1 MNLKKKFVI
10 GAASVALVASMGG
23 VAAPAAV
30 AAPSLPGSISV
41 LGRLAGMDRV
51 STSLEVAAHEFG
63 KRDGTINSGD
73 PSTVRFFDDKRPTRL
88 YIVSA
93 ADANMVDAAAAGM
106 LNDGPIAFVYNNSYV
121 ASAVGQ
127 FFSNPKHENN
137 GFNAIEEVVA
147 IGGEGVI
154 SDNTLKAVKDQ
165 IPTVTTTSRLGGKDR
180 YETSVAIADYI
191 YNQRV
196 VKKNRVYGNRASD
209 SGVLSTM
216 YIANGANEHV
226 VDSMVAGTLD
236 DGVIVL
242 VNADGTIPDSVA
254 EFIKKTLP
262 EQFSALGG
270 APTVPDKTI
279 QDAWVIKALANKWDT
294 SSTIPNLDEKVKKL
308 DWLVNGGANAKY
320 SPTIDMEKKVDFG
333 GLNYVVKMAS
343 TQSAQWNLHL
353 ANAQAP
359 IKTWMAAK
367 GYSFTSAEFQ
377 AAQLVNLQKVYGE
390 TVIPGT
396 ISTADLEGFLK
407 ADNESDG
414 KFKDVNWTAIE
425 NSTAYQNLLK
435 PAKDDLIGLWTTI
448 KQDRTLHTQLTNP
461 AAIASQVSPSN
472 PAGPDNATSFDDP
485 AANAAVP
492 LAMVAELAKFT
503 YDTDM
508 EWLKQSQAQLAE
520 LQGRLN
526 SELDKIA
533 PKTEL
538 RLGGADR
545 FETAQLIANKWA
557 KNYGAQLRSMVGI
570 KVSDGRFFEAYVAN
584 GTRLADSLAAGQLTQ
599 GPILLVRGTEASA
612 KDLPDFTKAVASN
625 LVCWSDKT
633 HNLAVYG
640 IGGTGV
646 LADTALKAIVDQA
659 VTGANC
665 TVSKPAAATPVAGTY
680 APAKTTTSTATN
692 SAFTKDSKAT
702 LTGLTAVYSTAP
714 ALPDGTTVTVTPT
727 TFQVTWAPS
736 ASKPW
741 TAANNGKYTTTVKW
755 VDGSGTTKY
764 EATATLEIAIPAMAP
779 AATAVGD
786 SGSSLAKTANAAM
799 SVNITATGAA
809 ASAKW
814 VVTNVTKDAGNTGT
828 WNATTPLPSTATA
841 TGTAI
846 SVPGTGTAASGD
858 KFNVTVKVSDTGKA
872 DVTKTFTVTI
882 P

>member
-10 GAASVALVASMGG
+10 GAASVALVAGMGG

-73 PSTVRFFDDKRPTRL
+73 PSTVRFLDDKRPTRL

-196 VKKNRVYGNRASD
+196 VKKNRVYANRASD

-216 YIANGANEHV
+216 YIANGANDHV

-294 SSTIPNLDEKVKKL
+294 SSTIPNLDEKVKHL
-308 DWLVNGGANAKY
+308 DWQVNGGANAKI
-320 SPTIDMEKKVDFG
+320 SPTIDMEDKVNFG

-353 ANAQAP
+353 SNAQAS

-367 GYSFTSAEFQ
+367 GYSFTSADFNHD
-377 AAQLVNLQKVYGE
+377 QLANLQKVYGK
-390 TVIPGT
+390 TVIPDG
-396 ISTADLEGFLK
+396 ISDATLEGFLK
-407 ADNESDG
+407 ADNEVPG
-414 KFKDVNWTAIE
+414 KFKDVNWAAIE

-472 PAGPDNATSFDDP
+472 PAGPDNATSFDNP
-485 AANAAVP
+485 AANAGVP

-533 PKTEL
+533 PKTVQ
-538 RLGGADR
+538 RFGGADR

-665 TVSKPAAATPVAGTY
+665 TVSKPAAPIPSLSYGAVTPIT
-680 APAKTTTSTATN
+680 AKAQTPTATA
-692 SAFTKDSKAT
+692 SATDKTA
-702 LTGLTAVYSTAP
+702 GLTAVFAGLPKGVTAT
-714 ALPDGTTVTVTPT
+714 ANAANGTVTFT
-727 TFQVTWAPS
+727 AD
-736 ASKPW
+736 ADESKI
-741 TAANNGKYTTTVKW
+741 AANNKYDVTVKW
-755 VDGSGTTKY
+755 VDGSATVKY
-764 EATATLEIAIPAMAP
+764 QDVIPVTIKIKAADSVADATSTLAAAANGALTVKATVTNP
-779 AATAVGD
+779 
-786 SGSSLAKTANAAM
+786 LAGAKANA
-799 SVNITATGAA
+799 
-809 ASAKW
+809 
-814 VVTNVTKDAGNTGT
+814 
-828 WNATTPLPSTATA
+828 
-841 TGTAI
+841 
-846 SVPGTGTAASGD
+846 
-858 KFNVTVKVSDTGKA
+858 TVKVTTGSFTVANPAEKA
-872 DVTKTFTVTI
+872 AVANTVFDAVNANGTVAGGNKVSVTVTI
-882 P
+882 SKTGRDDVTATFDVTA

>member
-10 GAASVALVASMGG
+10 GAASVALVAGMGG

-41 LGRLAGMDRV
+41 LGRLVGMDRV

-63 KRDGTINSGD
+63 KRDGKVN
-73 PSTVRFFDDKRPTRL
+73 PSDFSTTRFYENKRPTRL

-147 IGGEGVI
+147 IGGDGVI

-180 YETSVAIADYI
+180 YATSVAIADYI

-196 VKKNRVYGNRASD
+196 VKKNPVYSNRASD
-209 SGVLSTM
+209 SGVLYNM
-216 YIANGANEHV
+216 YIANGANDHV

-294 SSTIPNLDEKVKKL
+294 SSTIPNLDEKVKHL
-308 DWLVNGGANAKY
+308 DWLVNGGAAAKN
-320 SPTIDMEKKVDFG
+320 SPTIDMDDKINFG

-343 TQSAQWNLHL
+343 TQTAQWNLHL
-353 ANAQAP
+353 SNAQAP
-359 IKTWMAAK
+359 IKTWMANN
-367 GYSFTSAEFQ
+367 GYSFSSDDFRTGCLAD
-377 AAQLVNLQKVYGE
+377 LQKVYGK
-390 TVIPGT
+390 TVIPDG

-414 KFKDVNWTAIE
+414 LFTDVNWAAIE

-435 PAKDDLIGLWTTI
+435 PAKKDLVDLWTTI
-448 KQDRTLHTQLTNP
+448 KQDATLHTHLTNA
-461 AAIASQVSPSN
+461 AAIASQVSPST
-472 PAGPDNATSFDDP
+472 PHTADNATSVDD
-485 AANAAVP
+485 ANTYKSVP

-520 LQGRLN
+520 LQGKLN
-526 SELDKIA
+526 NELDKIA

-557 KNYGAQLRSMVGI
+557 KKYGAQLRSMVGI
-570 KVSDGRFFEAYVAN
+570 PHANVDQRFFEAYVAN

-599 GPILLVRGTEASA
+599 GPILLVRGNEASA

-646 LADTALKAIVDQA
+646 LTDAALTSIVDQA

-665 TVSKPAAATPVAGTY
+665 TVSKPAAPIPSLSYGAVTPIT
-680 APAKTTTSTATN
+680 AKAQTPTATA
-692 SAFTKDSKAT
+692 SATDKTA
-702 LTGLTAVYSTAP
+702 GLTAVFAGLPKGVTAT
-714 ALPDGTTVTVTPT
+714 ANAANGTVTFT
-727 TFQVTWAPS
+727 AD
-736 ASKPW
+736 ADESKI
-741 TAANNGKYTTTVKW
+741 AANNKYDVTVKW
-755 VDGSGTTKY
+755 VDGSATVKY
-764 EATATLEIAIPAMAP
+764 QDVIPVTIKIKAADSVADATSTLAAGANGALTVKATVTNP
-779 AATAVGD
+779 
-786 SGSSLAKTANAAM
+786 LAGAKANA
-799 SVNITATGAA
+799 
-809 ASAKW
+809 
-814 VVTNVTKDAGNTGT
+814 
-828 WNATTPLPSTATA
+828 
-841 TGTAI
+841 
-846 SVPGTGTAASGD
+846 
-858 KFNVTVKVSDTGKA
+858 TVKVTTGSFTVANPAEKA
-872 DVTKTFTVTI
+872 AVANTVFDAVNANGTVAGGNKVSVTVTI
-882 P
+882 SKTGRDDVTATFDVTA

>member
-1 MNLKKKFVI
+1 
-10 GAASVALVASMGG
+10 
-23 VAAPAAV
+23 
-30 AAPSLPGSISV
+30 
-41 LGRLAGMDRV
+41 
-51 STSLEVAAHEFG
+51 
-63 KRDGTINSGD
+63 
-73 PSTVRFFDDKRPTRL
+73 
-88 YIVSA
+88 
-93 ADANMVDAAAAGM
+93 MVDAAAAGM

-154 SDNTLKAVKDQ
+154 SDSTLKAVKDQ

-180 YETSVAIADYI
+180 FETSVAIADYI
-191 YNQRV
+191 YTQDV
-196 VKKNRVYGNRASD
+196 VKKNPVYGNRASD
-209 SGVLSTM
+209 SGVLRTM
-216 YIANGANEHV
+216 YIANGANDHV

-262 EQFSALGG
+262 GKFAALGG

-279 QDAWVIKALANKWDT
+279 QDAWVIKALANKWET
-294 SSTIPNLDEKVKKL
+294 SPTIPNLDLKVKDL
-308 DWLVNGGANAKY
+308 NWLVNGGANAKV
-320 SPTIDMEKKVDFG
+320 SPTINMKDEVNFG

-353 ANAQAP
+353 SNAQAP

-377 AAQLVNLQKVYGE
+377 AAQLGNLQKVYGK
-390 TVIPGT
+390 TVIPDG
-396 ISTADLEGFLK
+396 ISTGDLEGFLK
-407 ADNESDG
+407 ADNESNG

-435 PAKDDLIGLWTTI
+435 PAKKDLVDLWTTI
-448 KQDRTLHTQLTNP
+448 KQDPALGQQLTNA
-461 AAIASQVSPSN
+461 AAIASQVSPST
-472 PAGPDNATSFDDP
+472 PPTTENATSFDGP
-485 AANAAVP
+485 AANAAAP
-492 LAMVAELAKFT
+492 LAMVDYLAKFT

-508 EWLKQSQAQLAE
+508 EWLKQAQAQLADQ
-520 LQGRLN
+520 QGKLN

-545 FETAQLIANKWA
+545 FETAQLIANQWA
-557 KNYGAQLRSMVGI
+557 KNYGAQLSSVVGI
-570 KVSDGRFFEAYVAN
+570 PYKQLDDRFFEAYVAN

-665 TVSKPAAATPVAGTY
+665 TVSKPAAPIPALTYTKPADITAVSQTPA
-680 APAKTTTSTATN
+680 STA
-692 SAFTKDSKAT
+692 SATDKTA
-702 LTGLTAVYSTAP
+702 GLTAVFAGLPKGVKAAADPSDGKVTFTA
-714 ALPDGTTVTVTPT
+714 DSDET
-727 TFQVTWAPS
+727 
-736 ASKPW
+736 KI
-741 TAANNGKYTTTVKW
+741 AANGKYDVTVKW
-755 VDGSGTTKY
+755 VDGSATVKYQDVIPVTIKIKAADSVTDNSSTFTASTKKLSVKF
-764 EATATLEIAIPAMAP
+764 TATNSLAGAKANATVKVKEGSFTVSNPAEV
-779 AATAVGD
+779 AATD
-786 SGSSLAKTANAAM
+786 SAFADVTAN
-799 SVNITATGAA
+799 
-809 ASAKW
+809 
-814 VVTNVTKDAGNTGT
+814 GT
-828 WNATTPLPSTATA
+828 VNATT
-841 TGTAI
+841 
-846 SVPGTGTAASGD
+846 D
-858 KFNVTVKVSDTGKA
+858 KVEVTVTISKPGRD
-872 DVTKTFTVTI
+872 DVTVTAPFTVTAS
-882 P
+882 

>member
-10 GAASVALVASMGG
+10 GAASVALVAGMGG

-30 AAPSLPGSISV
+30 ADPSLPGSISV

-63 KRDGTINSGD
+63 KRDGKINSGD
-73 PSTVRFFDDKRPTRL
+73 VSTLRFYDDKRPTRL

-191 YNQRV
+191 YNQDV
-196 VKKNRVYGNRASD
+196 VKKNPVYSNRASG
-209 SGVLSTM
+209 SGVLDTM
-216 YIANGANEHV
+216 YIANGANDHV

-242 VNADGTIPDSVA
+242 VNADGTIPEVVA

-262 EQFSALGG
+262 AQFSALGG
-270 APTVPDKTI
+270 AATVPDKTI
-279 QDAWVIKALANKWDT
+279 QDAWVIKALANKWDS
-294 SSTIPNLDEKVKKL
+294 SSTIPNLDEKVKHL
-308 DWLVNGGANAKY
+308 DWLVNGGDNAKT
-320 SPTIDMEKKVDFG
+320 SPTIDMDDKVNFG
-333 GLNYVVKMAS
+333 GLNFVVKMAS
-343 TQSAQWNLHL
+343 TQTAQWNLHL
-353 ANAQAP
+353 SNAQAP

-367 GYSFTSAEFQ
+367 GYSFTSADFKTN
-377 AAQLVNLQKVYGE
+377 QLANLQKVYGK
-390 TVIPGT
+390 TVIPDG
-396 ISTADLEGFLK
+396 ISNADLEGFLK
-407 ADNESDG
+407 ADNESTG
-414 KFKDVNWTAIE
+414 KFTDVNWAAIA

-435 PAKDDLIGLWTTI
+435 PAKKDLVDLWTTI

-461 AAIASQVSPSN
+461 AAIASQVSPSD
-472 PAGPDNATSFDDP
+472 PAGPDNATSLNDP

-508 EWLKQSQAQLAE
+508 EWLKQAQAQLAE
-520 LQGRLN
+520 LQGKLN
-526 SELDKIA
+526 NELDKIA

-557 KNYGAQLRSMVGI
+557 KNYGAQLYSRVGTTN
-570 KVSDGRFFEAYVAN
+570 KVKDWRFFEAYVAN

-599 GPILLVRGTEASA
+599 GPILLVRGNEASA

-633 HNLAVYG
+633 HNLSVYG

-646 LADTALKAIVDQA
+646 LTDAALTSIVDQA

-665 TVSKPAAATPVAGTY
+665 AVG
-680 APAKTTTSTATN
+680 
-692 SAFTKDSKAT
+692 KDSKIAT
-702 LTGLTAVYSTAP
+702 TAAKLSLDSANPDISGTATDT
-714 ALPDGTTVTVTPT
+714 AKIKIDNYDADVTYTVTVSPASLKSATTGHTNEGLTFTVNRNNDEITVTAAAGAGTPAAPT
-727 TFQVTWAPS
+727 QGAVIKGNVTVTVV
-736 ASKPW
+736 ASKAG
-741 TAANNGKYTTTVKW
+741 TI
-755 VDGSGTTKY
+755 SGTT
-764 EATATLEIAIPAMAP
+764 TQ
-779 AATAVGD
+779 
-786 SGSSLAKTANAAM
+786 
-799 SVNITATGAA
+799 
-809 ASAKW
+809 
-814 VVTNVTKDAGNTGT
+814 
-828 WNATTPLPSTATA
+828 
-841 TGTAI
+841 
-846 SVPGTGTAASGD
+846 
-858 KFNVTVKVSDTGKA
+858 TVKV
-872 DVTKTFTVTI
+872 DVTQS
-882 P
+882 

>member
-10 GAASVALVASMGG
+10 GAASVALVAGMGG

-63 KRDGTINSGD
+63 KRDGKINSGD
-73 PSTVRFFDDKRPTRL
+73 VSTLRFYDDKRPTRL

-191 YNQRV
+191 YNQDV
-196 VKKNRVYGNRASD
+196 VKKNPVYSNRASD
-209 SGVLSTM
+209 SGVLDTM
-216 YIANGANEHV
+216 YIANGANDHV

-262 EQFSALGG
+262 AQFSALGG
-270 APTVPDKTI
+270 AATVPDKTI
-279 QDAWVIKALANKWDT
+279 QDAWVIKALANKWDS

-308 DWLVNGGANAKY
+308 DWLVNGGDNAKT
-320 SPTIDMEKKVDFG
+320 SPTIDMDDKVNFG
-333 GLNYVVKMAS
+333 GLNFVVKMAS
-343 TQSAQWNLHL
+343 TQTAQWNLHL
-353 ANAQAP
+353 SNAQAP
-359 IKTWMAAK
+359 IKTWMAGK
-367 GYSFTSAEFQ
+367 GYSFTSADFNHD
-377 AAQLVNLQKVYGE
+377 QLANLQKVYGK
-390 TVIPGT
+390 TVFPDGT
-396 ISTADLEGFLK
+396 SDATLEGFLK
-407 ADNESDG
+407 ADNESTG
-414 KFKDVNWTAIE
+414 KFTDVNWKAIE

-435 PAKDDLIGLWTTI
+435 PAKKDLVDLWTTI
-448 KQDRTLHTQLTNP
+448 KQDPALGQKLTNA
-461 AAIASQVSPSN
+461 AAIASQVSPST
-472 PAGPDNATSFDDP
+472 PAGPDNATSLDGVD
-485 AANAAVP
+485 AVP

-508 EWLKQSQAQLAE
+508 EWLKQAQAQLAE
-520 LQGRLN
+520 LQGKLN
-526 SELDKIA
+526 NELDKIA

-557 KNYGAQLRSMVGI
+557 KNYGAQLYSRVGTTN
-570 KVSDGRFFEAYVAN
+570 KVKDWRFFEAYVAN

-599 GPILLVRGTEASA
+599 GPILLVRGNEASA

-633 HNLAVYG
+633 HNLSVYG

-646 LADTALKAIVDQA
+646 LTDAALTSIVDQA

-665 TVSKPAAATPVAGTY
+665 AVG
-680 APAKTTTSTATN
+680 
-692 SAFTKDSKAT
+692 KDSKIAT
-702 LTGLTAVYSTAP
+702 TAAKLSLDSSNPDISGTATDT
-714 ALPDGTTVTVTPT
+714 AKIKIDNYDADVTYTVTVSPASLKSATTGHTNEGLTFTVNRNNDEITVTAAAGAGTPAAPT
-727 TFQVTWAPS
+727 QGAVIKGNVTVTVV
-736 ASKPW
+736 ASKAG
-741 TAANNGKYTTTVKW
+741 TI
-755 VDGSGTTKY
+755 SGTT
-764 EATATLEIAIPAMAP
+764 TQ
-779 AATAVGD
+779 
-786 SGSSLAKTANAAM
+786 
-799 SVNITATGAA
+799 
-809 ASAKW
+809 
-814 VVTNVTKDAGNTGT
+814 
-828 WNATTPLPSTATA
+828 
-841 TGTAI
+841 
-846 SVPGTGTAASGD
+846 
-858 KFNVTVKVSDTGKA
+858 TVKV
-872 DVTKTFTVTI
+872 DVTQS
-882 P
+882 